1 MKIGDPKIAI
11 FTFLG
16 GSGGPPGVPLGAKI
30 EHFQLFTF
38 AATPG
43 VPKMAP
49 DPPKK
54 VKIAILTLWV
64 IMNSPKDHIQEMW
77 SKSVKWY

>member
-30 EHFQLFTF
+30 E
-38 AATPG
+38 
-43 VPKMAP
+43 
-49 DPPKK
+49 
-54 VKIAILTLWV
+54 IA
-64 IMNSPKDHIQEMW
+64 QF
-77 SKSVKWY
+77 